1 MKTIQNILEEIGLT
15 KQETRC
21 YLAVYQLKES
31 KAGKLSKESGIATSN
46 IYPVIDSLIKKGLM
60 SYKIKNNVKIFV
72 PAPIN
77 SINSLIEE
85 KQKLLNAQKKQAKKA
100 ILSLKT
106 SNETQTISDYRYFEG
121 MNGIKS
127 MWTEILNYMKNSQEK
142 LTLKVYTTPREHY
155 NFLLGFYNEF
165 NRIRKKLKIPFKLIA
180 NTEDK
185 NIIQLRK
192 SEGAEVRT
200 GNIKNEAE
208 MSSIGDYYIV
218 QTYTGKKPYGILI
231 KDRKMADTFSQIFET
246 LWKQA
251 K

>member
-127 MWTEILNYMKNSQEK
+127 MWTEILNYMKNSHK
-142 LTLKVYTTPREHY
+142 KKS
-155 NFLLGFYNEF
+155 LLLQ
-165 NRIRKKLKIPFKLIA
+165 KKLLNWQNKGKIFQ
-180 NTEDK
+180 
-185 NIIQLRK
+185 NILQ
-192 SEGAEVRT
+192 
-200 GNIKNEAE
+200 IKA
-208 MSSIGDYYIV
+208 
-218 QTYTGKKPYGILI
+218 
-231 KDRKMADTFSQIFET
+231 R
-246 LWKQA
+246 
-251 K
+251 